1 MIVTDTHFDPIKD
14 LNPVSQ
20 TGFVDLNSAFANNFV
35 PSVSENAESDYNGI
49 EDPASI
55 LGRPRDVFEGLEME
69 SYIREAS
76 ASAKEDKD

>member
-1 MIVTDTHFDPIKD
+1 MKVIETHFDPIKD
-14 LNPVSQ
+14 ITPVSQ

-35 PSVSENAESDYNGI
+35 PSVSENAECDYNGI

-69 SYIREAS
+69 SYIREIS
-76 ASAKEDKD
+76 ASAKDKTD